1 MAGLVIA
8 AVLILA
14 VVLWLK
20 RRKGGGPKT
29 STSTWPVK
37 PKKPLTDQE
46 RVIYFALKLA
56 LPEQVVL
63 AQVALSQLVYVSAK
77 GNQAIRNKIN
87 PLVADFVICDKTF
100 RVLAIIELDGS
111 SHDQPRR
118 QNADANKE
126 KALIDAGLKFL
137 RWNSK
142 ALPTK
147 DEMRKVVLS

>member
-1 MAGLVIA
+1 MAGLAIA

-14 VVLWLK
+14 AVLWLK
-20 RRKGGGPKT
+20 SRKGGGPKT

-37 PKKPLTDQE
+37 PKKPLNDKE
-46 RVIYFALKLA
+46 SNVFHALTNA
-56 LPEQVVL
+56 LPEYVVL
-63 AQVALSQLVYVSAK
+63 AQVALSQLVYVSEK

-100 RVLAIIELDGS
+100 RVLAIVEVDGS
-111 SHDQPRR
+111 SHDRPRR
-118 QNADANKE
+118 QNADTNKE

-137 RWNSK
+137 RWNAK
-142 ALPTK
+142 VLPTK